1 MRRRAGTG
9 TVTRVVVG
17 CLVVLAIVGYLVSRL
32 GSHEGNSTLERRDHG
47 GTVAA
52 TALPREAR
60 ATLALIDDGGPFPY
74 RQDGVVFGNREGQL
88 PRQPGGY
95 YHEYTVPTPGADDR
109 GARRLVT
116 GRDGEVWYSPDHY
129 RTFLRV
135 RR

>member
-32 GSHEGNSTLERRDHG
+32 GSHEGNSALERRDGG

-52 TALPREAR
+52 AALPPQAR
-60 ATLALIDDGGPFPY
+60 ATLARIDAGGPFPY
-74 RQDGVVFGNREGQL
+74 RQDGVVFGNREGRL

-95 YHEYTVPTPGADDR
+95 YHEYTVPTPGSSDR

-116 GRDGEVWYSPDHY
+116 GRQGEVWYSPDHY
-129 RTFLRV
+129 RSFLRV